1 MLHRAPRPTKKA
13 PLRKALGV
21 GRGRVGQARERPRVR
36 CADQPTPA
44 RMRVPLASVDIVTA
58 RRYWT
63 VPAAVVAAMLV
74 IFVVVEAL
82 GVEPLRDPRPL
93 LDAGG
98 ALAAAAGIGLLMADV
113 FLPVPSSGVMLAHG
127 ALFGV
132 VVGAALSLVGSVG
145 AFAMGFAVGR
155 RGERAVER
163 LVAEEERRRAERLLC
178 RWGVLA
184 IVVTRPVPILA
195 ETTAFMAGAS
205 PLGWRASVV
214 AALVGS
220 LPAAVL
226 YAVAGALAASFATGA
241 VVFAAVIL
249 LGLVVVAVSRRTG
262 HEPAPVAGR

>member
-1 MLHRAPRPTKKA
+1 
-13 PLRKALGV
+13 
-21 GRGRVGQARERPRVR
+21 
-36 CADQPTPA
+36 
-44 RMRVPLASVDIVTA
+44 MRVPLASGDIVTT

-63 VPAAVVAAMLV
+63 VPAAVMAAMLLT
-74 IFVVVEAL
+74 FAVVEAA
-82 GVEPLRDPRPL
+82 GVEWLSDPRPL

-98 ALAAAAGIGLLMADV
+98 VLAAVTGIGLLVADV
-113 FLPVPSSGVMLAHG
+113 LLPVPSSGVMLAHG
-127 ALFGV
+127 ALFGIL
-132 VVGAALSLVGSVG
+132 VGATLSLVGSLS
-145 AFAMGFAVGR
+145 AFSLGFALGR

-163 LVAEEERRRAERLLC
+163 LVAEEERSRADQLLR

-195 ETTAFMAGAS
+195 ETVAFMAGSS
-205 PLGWRASVV
+205 PLGWRTSLG

-249 LGLVVVAVSRRTG
+249 LGLVVVTVSRRTA
-262 HEPAPVAGR
+262 HESAPVARP